1 MSTAKLDAMNLQIET
16 LSAKVDS
23 LEEQLK
29 YSVDLEKLLS
39 HDSLLFS
46 YRRTPC
52 LGTCPVFTFKV
63 YKDGWATFEGDHY
76 VDLLGVYTA
85 NLTASQM
92 MKVEAIF
99 KEAHFYSF
107 DNRYDDSRQD
117 IPSTIIEYHGPQGV
131 KKVVARTSI
140 PHTFRKLSVDLEE
153 FTDEIKWYPAD

>member
-1 MSTAKLDAMNLQIET
+1 MNTQIDALN
-16 LSAKVDS
+16 AKVDS

-29 YSVDLEKLLS
+29 YSVDLENLLS

-52 LGTCPVFTFKV
+52 LGNCPVFTFKV
-63 YKDGWATFEGDHY
+63 YKDGWATYEGSHY

-92 MKVEAIF
+92 MKVERLF
-99 KEAHFYSF
+99 KEAHFYTF
-107 DNRYDDSRQD
+107 KNTYDDSRMD
-117 IPSTIIEYHGPQGV
+117 IPSMIIEYHGPQGV

-140 PHTFRKLSVDLEE
+140 PHTFRKLAVDLQE
-153 FTDEIKWYPAD
+153 FSDEIKWYPAD